1 MIAAY
6 YSRLTSDDP
15 TTRLEA
21 ARKWATWENAT
32 SKLYLDDENVKKGDD
47 DQWSLAFARIES
59 HFFHNRG
66 WMDDGALLEEENI
79 KKIVHI
85 PTVVVQGRY
94 DVVCPA
100 KTAWDLRESWLK
112 AGGDKTLEVSM
123 VEDRRRS
130 EMIRG

>member
-6 YSRLTSDDP
+6 YSRLTSDDS

-66 WMDDGALLEEENI
+66 WMDDGALLKEENI

-112 AGGDKTLEVSM
+112 AGGDKTLEVSI
-123 VEDRRRS
+123 VEDR
-130 EMIRG
+130 